1 LAVDAFPYLYQAGG
15 TELVQRHVL
24 GAARVLRVPGELVV
38 LNLSYRSDP
47 AADLAD
53 AQAFSRLSGLHLER
67 AGTSDLRSWDGRTF
81 HFRKQRA

>member
-1 LAVDAFPYLYQAGG
+1 MLERGLPIVAVVVDRPC
-15 TELVQRHVL
+15 
-24 GAARVLRVPGELVV
+24 GALDIAKEHGVPGELVV

-53 AQAFSRLSGLHLER
+53 AQAVSRLSGLHLER